1 MRAFADR
8 AGHALAG
15 SQWRNARSIEKLR
28 KQVDAAFPGQNTR
41 NDGTFGDEKHQTR
54 NSDHNPWVRDGNMG
68 VVTAIDITHDP
79 GHGCDA
85 NVITANLLKGKDV
98 RIKYII
104 WNRKIVASYPVGTQP
119 AWKWRRTTRTARRC
133 GGRGRGGGSPT

>member
-1 MRAFADR
+1 
-8 AGHALAG
+8 
-15 SQWRNARSIEKLR
+15 
-28 KQVDAAFPGQNTR
+28 
-41 NDGTFGDEKHQTR
+41 
-54 NSDHNPWVRDGNMG
+54 MG

-119 AWKWRRTTRTARRC
+119 AWKWRRYTGSNGHTAHFHL
-133 GGRGRGGGSPT
+133 SVLPDKSKYDTSSWSI